1 MSNIPDIIDI
11 TESRVIM
18 NNMDIRGDKNARIRK
33 DVTDF

>member
-11 TESRVIM
+11 TESRVIT
-18 NNMDIRGDKNARIRK
+18 NNMDTRGDKNARIRK